1 MPVVANRKFLG
12 QSNQDWKLL
21 GSKALHDL
29 TRVCGAP
36 TCDVGGNKAGVVYG
50 WVRATGWVYR
60 GGSAKLLQHIRELVA
75 RIDRHHVIGT
85 PIYAVRVAIKI
96 VQFTSSE
103 ANDLSRSGSR
113 GILPCYAR
121 ETEHVV
127 KCSVLQHQ
135 NKHVF
140 DQVNHFH
147 FDRTLR
153 HCWSHY
159 AFLRTLCILGKAST
173 WCSCIPTSI

>member
-1 MPVVANRKFLG
+1 MVG
-12 QSNQDWKLL
+12 Y
-21 GSKALHDL
+21 
-29 TRVCGAP
+29 AP
-36 TCDVGGNKAGVVYG
+36 PDGYIAAGPP
-50 WVRATGWVYR
+50 
-60 GGSAKLLQHIRELVA
+60 KLLQHIRELVS

-103 ANDLSRSGSR
+103 AIDLSGSASR

-140 DQVNHFH
+140 DQVSHFH

-153 HCWSHY
+153 
-159 AFLRTLCILGKAST
+159 ALLVILRFPSNPVHSRKGQH
-173 WCSCIPTSI
+173 